1 MNVVHS
7 APRILYCILG
17 PPFTPVVVANKFRGM
32 VNENAITLVIDTEAI
47 VFGKTNSKIMLL
59 KHFPRSVDP
68 FRCPT
73 FLAAEEVNR
82 IGCDADKLNIW
93 ELIFKANNLFSG

>member
-32 VNENAITLVIDTEAI
+32 VNENAITLIIDSGAI
-47 VFGKTNSKIMLL
+47 VFGKTNSKIMLP

-73 FLAAEEVNR
+73 FLTAEEVNR
-82 IGCDADKLNIW
+82 IGRNTNKLNVW
-93 ELIFKANNLFSG
+93 KLILN